1 MMYTKLENAS
11 VGKKRLMKISKVS
24 NSNVNLTNLNDEC
37 MTIQGG
43 FELILIQWFQD
54 VIALSVITC
63 KIYYTV
69 RYVSIF
75 EKEN

>member
-1 MMYTKLENAS
+1 MYTKLENAS

-37 MTIQGG
+37 MTINGG
-43 FELILIQWFQD
+43 FDLILIQWFQD

-69 RYVSIF
+69 RCGYIF

>member
-1 MMYTKLENAS
+1 MYTKLENAS

-37 MTIQGG
+37 MTINGG
-43 FELILIQWFQD
+43 FDLILIQWFQD